1 MPESASVGS
10 PAPQLRLGDHLLSP
24 RRFITHHGIYAGN
37 GQVIHYA
44 GLASGLQA
52 TLSKSRPWQ
61 TSWLTIPTR
70 SGSTRRGSTQGK
82 NALRGHGHASGRM
95 SITRLSI
102 TVSTLWLGASPGIK
116 EARRLTCS
124 SDLLEAPGVS
134 FSAARGRRCM
144 RFTEGYAPIS
154 GDRRTGFGFA
164 DNETSVVS
172 SRGFLATAQ
181 RGDPG
186 AKAGGDATRGNAKR
200 DADRRAHEIPVGAL
214 ARALA
219 AAGER
224 DMHGGGSPGATT
236 RGADIANY
244 AIVSKAHPLR
254 FLETSGRIGSAMDR
268 AAPVWSHPGASQKA
282 PKRQIYCSNFVTKII
297 VCITMHSARVPSR
310 KQNVKK
316 M

>member
-1 MPESASVGS
+1 
-10 PAPQLRLGDHLLSP
+10 
-24 RRFITHHGIYAGN
+24 
-37 GQVIHYA
+37 
-44 GLASGLQA
+44 
-52 TLSKSRPWQ
+52 
-61 TSWLTIPTR
+61 
-70 SGSTRRGSTQGK
+70 
-82 NALRGHGHASGRM
+82 M

-236 RGADIANY
+236 RGADAQITLSYPKRTPFA
-244 AIVSKAHPLR
+244 
-254 FLETSGRIGSAMDR
+254 FWTSGRIGPAMDR